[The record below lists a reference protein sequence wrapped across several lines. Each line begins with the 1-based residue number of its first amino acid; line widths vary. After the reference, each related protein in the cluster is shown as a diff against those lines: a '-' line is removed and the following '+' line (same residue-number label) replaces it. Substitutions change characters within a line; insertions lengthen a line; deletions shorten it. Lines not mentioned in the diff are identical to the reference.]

1 VFFKEKIGG
10 GDVEFSFKQVG
21 ISIIIAAKNEANNIK
36 NLVESL
42 KNLEYQTEKF
52 EVIFV
57 DDHSTDKTI
66 IEIQKS
72 IDGSKNFRMIL
83 LSESEIGG
91 KRNAITKG
99 IEMAR
104 YQNILITDADCR
116 PEPNWLMAYSKN
128 FIGDVDF
135 IFGVAPFKQ
144 NNFLVSKI
152 TCFENLRSS
161 ILTFAFAG
169 LGLPYSAA
177 ARNLGFTKRA
187 FANVGGYS
195 KTKQTLSG
203 DDDLIL
209 REAVKN
215 KLKIVPLTDRGSYV
229 YSEAKKTF
237 KDYLNQ
243 KARHTQTSLHYL
255 LRHKLILGFWHL
267 LNLLSL
273 FSVLLMIFNPLWGIL
288 FASKLIVDLSVIK
301 INERKFGYSF
311 RLFDVIFLQIV
322 YELMLVLHFTN
333 ARFTKIKWR

>member
-1 VFFKEKIGG
+1 VFFKEKISDD
-10 GDVEFSFKQVG
+10 DVEFSFKQVG

-42 KNLEYQTEKF
+42 KNLEYQTEMF

-72 IDGSKNFRMIL
+72 IDGFKNFRIIL

-91 KRNAITKG
+91 KRNALTKG
-99 IEMAR
+99 IEIAQ

-128 FIGDVDF
+128 FSGDVDF

-187 FANVGGYS
+187 FANIGGYS

-203 DDDLIL
+203 DDDLML

-215 KLKIVPLTDRGSYV
+215 KLKIVTLTDRGSYV
-229 YSEAKKTF
+229 YSEAKNTF

-255 LRHKLILGFWHL
+255 LRHKLIIGFWHL

-273 FSVLLMIFNPLWGIL
+273 FSVLLIIFNPLWGIL
-288 FASKLIVDLSVIK
+288 FASKLIVDLSVVK
-301 INERKFGYSF
+301 INEKKFGYSF
-311 RLFDVIFLQIV
+311 SLFDAIFLQIF
-322 YELMLVLHFTN
+322 YELMLILHFIN
-333 ARFTKIKWR
+333 ARFTKIKWK